1 MQAEKFIKRILL
13 KLKQFLGGKRNR
25 DRTCA
30 KLFFGKGARQKAAAL
45 RQAQNKVLSD
55 EVAQKIG

>member
-25 DRTCA
+25 NRTCA
-30 KLFFGKGARQKAAAL
+30 ELFFGKSVRQKA
-45 RQAQNKVLSD
+45 
-55 EVAQKIG
+55 

>member
-25 DRTCA
+25 DRA
-30 KLFFGKGARQKAAAL
+30 SAELFFGKGAWQKA
-45 RQAQNKVLSD
+45 
-55 EVAQKIG
+55 

>member
-25 DRTCA
+25 DRA
-30 KLFFGKGARQKAAAL
+30 SAELFFGKGARQKAAAL
-45 RQAQNKVLSD
+45 RQAQKKVQTD